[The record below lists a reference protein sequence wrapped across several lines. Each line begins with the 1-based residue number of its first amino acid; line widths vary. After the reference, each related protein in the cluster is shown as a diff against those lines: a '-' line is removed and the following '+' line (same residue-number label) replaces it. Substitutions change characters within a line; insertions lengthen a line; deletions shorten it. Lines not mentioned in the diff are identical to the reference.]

1 MCVYLQITSRTELH
15 GNLDPDSMP
24 DPNYHADP
32 GLAPSDSDLS
42 IALEYPAPAM
52 MMVKAMMMMMTK
64 KKGSKF
70 GSHRFG
76 ESGGNPTRQLHPRV
90 NILIPL

>member
-1 MCVYLQITSRTELH
+1 ML
-15 GNLDPDSMP
+15 
-24 DPNYHADP
+24 DPNYQADP
-32 GLAPSDSDLS
+32 GLPPSDSDLS

-52 MMVKAMMMMMTK
+52 MMMMEKK

-76 ESGGNPTRQLHPRV
+76 ESGGNPTRELHPRV
-90 NILIPL
+90 NKLIPL

>member
-1 MCVYLQITSRTELH
+1 MYIYLQITSRTELH

-52 MMVKAMMMMMTK
+52 MMMMMVKAMMMMK

-76 ESGGNPTRQLHPRV
+76 
-90 NILIPL
+90 